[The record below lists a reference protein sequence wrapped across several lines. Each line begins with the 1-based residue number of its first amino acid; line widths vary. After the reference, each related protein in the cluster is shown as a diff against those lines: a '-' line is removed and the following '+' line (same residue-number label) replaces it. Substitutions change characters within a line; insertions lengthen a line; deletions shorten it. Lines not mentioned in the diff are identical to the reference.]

1 MPTHGPTKKALTN
14 LMSCGCLRNWEEFTH
29 LSKRGKSYELDCIR
43 LRLCISEQCWRPGD
57 VNNISL
63 TTSDKCVPYPN
74 IVHRTLTNKLKN
86 TKDLKRDTF
95 ALISEKRRL
104 LEARHRCCHERYGR
118 DLNTAFKFTKAEIKK
133 FGDSREL
140 EVRNEVKGLIRNSV
154 WQNMV
159 SPSKVRNL
167 TTGQVS
173 DVELEALS
181 LGGILIYNLGKVHSL
196 ISLLPFMDMT
206 IDTEMMVV
214 NLI

>member
-1 MPTHGPTKKALTN
+1 MPMHTDYIVGGSRLPRNVPTHGPTKKALTN

-95 ALISEKRRL
+95 ALISEKR
-104 LEARHRCCHERYGR
+104 
-118 DLNTAFKFTKAEIKK
+118 
-133 FGDSREL
+133 
-140 EVRNEVKGLIRNSV
+140 
-154 WQNMV
+154 
-159 SPSKVRNL
+159 
-167 TTGQVS
+167 
-173 DVELEALS
+173 
-181 LGGILIYNLGKVHSL
+181 
-196 ISLLPFMDMT
+196 
-206 IDTEMMVV
+206 
-214 NLI
+214 